1 MSRTRIGLI
10 AGIVLLVALVAGVAV
25 YLHGKRM
32 TVRITQAQIRE
43 QLATRF
49 PIERTVLLLLR
60 WRLEDP
66 QVTFLPERQRVL
78 VGLDARLNARL
89 EGQREDLGGRIE
101 VETALRYDV
110 ERGAF
115 FLVEP
120 VITKLAIDG
129 IPEAHVMRVQDSVRG
144 LVAETFAQ
152 RPVYT
157 LRRADLAQGAARMV
171 LKDVRI
177 EDEAIVVV
185 LGL

>member
-1 MSRTRIGLI
+1 MSRTRIGVI
-10 AGIVLLVALVAGVAV
+10 AGIALLLALLVGLGV
-25 YLHGKRM
+25 YLHGKRL

-49 PIERTVLLLLR
+49 PVERTVLLLLR
-60 WRLEDP
+60 WRLTDP
-66 QVTFLPERQRVL
+66 QVTFLPERQRVV
-78 VGLDARLNARL
+78 VGLDAHLNARL
-89 EGQREDLGGRIE
+89 DGQREDLGGRIE

-115 FLVEP
+115 FLVDP
-120 VITKLAIDG
+120 VITKLSIDG
-129 IPEAHVMRVQDSVRG
+129 IPEAHVMRAQDSVRG
-144 LVAETFAQ
+144 LLAEAFAQ

-157 LRRADLAQGAARMV
+157 LRRTDLAQGAARTV

-177 EDEAIVVV
+177 EADTIVVT

>member
-1 MSRTRIGLI
+1 MSRARTG
-10 AGIVLLVALVAGVAV
+10 LVAGLVAFVALLVGLGV

-32 TVRITQAQIRE
+32 TVRITEAQIRE

-66 QVTFLPERQRVL
+66 QVTFLPERQRVV

-89 EGQREDLGGRIE
+89 DGQRDDLGGRIE
-101 VETALRYDV
+101 VETAVRYDA

-115 FLVEP
+115 FLVDP
-120 VITKLAIDG
+120 VITRLSIGG
-129 IPEAHVMRVQDSVRG
+129 IPEAHVMRVQDSARS
-144 LVAETFAQ
+144 LLAEAFGQ
-152 RPVYT
+152 FPVYI
-157 LRRADLAQGAARMV
+157 LRRTDLAEGAARTV

-177 EDEAIVVV
+177 QDDAIVVV
-185 LGL
+185 FGL